1 MTLLVKKKTLLLQKK
16 GTLVSK
22 LTINQNNSL
31 YYEHVEGK
39 LNTYTYVFVI
49 ALTGNTS
56 AWNGVIG
63 KRVKDEGYGYLTYNF
78 RGQINSSFD
87 ENINLTSE
95 LIVSDLLQLINYLN
109 LKNIIL
115 CGLSIGGLYAAIA
128 SLKKIDVKGLILINT
143 LRKTSSRLDWINRA
157 MVNAAKLGGSA
168 LIMDMGMPVIAS
180 PKFLNKVKSNALIFE
195 NYKPLEKNDGIL
207 KLMEGSLYANW
218 SFDWSKIN
226 IPTLVM
232 TGHLDKMFRIP
243 EDIEEL
249 VKKIK
254 NSITIEL
261 PHCGHLIP
269 LEQPEEFSD
278 HIIKFVKNL
287 N

>member
-1 MTLLVKKKTLLLQKK
+1 MLM
-16 GTLVSK
+16 SK
-22 LTINQNNSL
+22 LYIDQKNSL
-31 YYEHVEGK
+31 YYEYVESVK
-39 LNTYTYVFVI
+39 NTFTYVFVN

-63 KRVKDEGYGYLTYNF
+63 KKLKDEGHGYLTYNF
-78 RGQINSSFD
+78 RGQIDSSFD
-87 ENINLTSE
+87 KSINLNSE
-95 LIVSDLLQLINYLN
+95 IIIADLLKLIHHLN

-128 SLKKIDVKGLILINT
+128 SLEKIDVKGLVLINT
-143 LRKTSSRLDWINRA
+143 LRKPSLRLDWINRA
-157 MVNAAKLGGSA
+157 MVNAAKLGGIT

-180 PKFLNKVKSNALIFE
+180 PKFLDKVKTNALNFE
-195 NYKPLEKNDGIL
+195 NYKPLKKNDGIF
-207 KLMEGSLYANW
+207 KLMEGSLSANW

-226 IPTLVM
+226 VPTLVM

-243 EDIEEL
+243 EDVEEL

-254 NSITIEL
+254 NSRTIEL
-261 PHCGHLIP
+261 PNCGHLIP
-269 LEQPEEFSD
+269 LEEPEEFSD
-278 HIIKFVKNL
+278 HIINFVKNL

>member
-1 MTLLVKKKTLLLQKK
+1 M
-16 GTLVSK
+16 SK
-22 LTINQNNSL
+22 LDIDEKNSL
-31 YYEHVEGK
+31 YYEYEEGK
-39 LNTYTYVFVI
+39 KNSYTYVFI
-49 ALTGNTS
+49 NALTGNTS

-63 KRVKDEGYGYLTYNF
+63 KKLKHEGHGYLTYNF

-87 ENINLTSE
+87 EKIDLTSE
-95 LIVSDLLQLINYLN
+95 IIISDLLTLIDHLN

-128 SLKKIDVKGLILINT
+128 SLEEIDVKGLVLINT
-143 LRKTSSRLDWINRA
+143 LRKPSSRLDWINRA

-168 LIMDMGMPVIAS
+168 LIMDMGMPLIAS
-180 PKFLNKVKSNALIFE
+180 SKFLDKVKINALNFE
-195 NYKPLEKNDGIL
+195 NYKPLKKNDGIF
-207 KLMEGSLYANW
+207 KLMEGSLSANW
-218 SFDWSKIN
+218 SFDWSNII

-249 VKKIK
+249 LKKIK
-254 NSITIEL
+254 NPIIIEF
-261 PHCGHLIP
+261 PDCGHLIP
-269 LEQPEEFSD
+269 LEDPEKFSN
-278 HIIKFVKNL
+278 HIINFAKNL

>member
-1 MTLLVKKKTLLLQKK
+1 MI
-16 GTLVSK
+16 VSK
-22 LTINQNNSL
+22 LDIDQKNSL
-31 YYEHVEGK
+31 YYEFEQSK
-39 LNTYTYVFVI
+39 KNTYTYVFVN

-63 KRVKDEGYGYLTYNF
+63 KRVRDAGHGYLTYNF

-87 ENINLTSE
+87 KSMNLTSE
-95 LIVSDLLQLINYLN
+95 IIISDLLKLIDHLN

-128 SLKKIDVKGLILINT
+128 SLEEIDVKGLVLINT
-143 LRKTSSRLDWINRA
+143 LRKPSPRLDWINRA

-180 PKFLNKVKSNALIFE
+180 PKFLNKVKSNALVFE
-195 NYKPLEKNDGIL
+195 NYKPLDKNDGIF
-207 KLMEGSLYANW
+207 KLMEGSLSTNW

-226 IPTLVM
+226 VPTLIM

-243 EDIEEL
+243 EDIEDL

-254 NSITIEL
+254 NPITLEL
-261 PHCGHLIP
+261 PSCGHLIP
-269 LEQPEEFSD
+269 LEEPEQFSD
-278 HIIKFVKNL
+278 HIIKFAKNL

>member
-1 MTLLVKKKTLLLQKK
+1 MLQIERI
-16 GTLVSK
+16 LMSK
-22 LTINQNNSL
+22 LDIDKKNSL
-31 YYEHVEGK
+31 YYEYEEGK
-39 LNTYTYVFVI
+39 KNSYTYVFVN

-63 KRVKDEGYGYLTYNF
+63 KRVKDEGHGYLTYNF

-87 ENINLTSE
+87 ESINLTSE
-95 LIVSDLLQLINYLN
+95 IIISDLLKLINHLN

-128 SLKKIDVKGLILINT
+128 SLEKIDVKGLVLINT
-143 LRKTSSRLDWINRA
+143 LRKPSSRLDWINRA
-157 MVNAAKLGGSA
+157 MVNAAKLGGSS
-168 LIMDMGMPVIAS
+168 LIMDMGMPVISS
-180 PKFLNKVKSNALIFE
+180 PKFLDKVKSNALVFE

-207 KLMEGSLYANW
+207 KLMEGSLSANW
-218 SFDWSKIN
+218 SFDWSKII

-243 EDIEEL
+243 EDVKDL

-254 NSITIEL
+254 NRKTIEL
-261 PHCGHLIP
+261 PNCGHLIP
-269 LEQPEEFSD
+269 LEEPEKFSD
-278 HIIKFVKNL
+278 IIVKFAKNL

>member
-1 MTLLVKKKTLLLQKK
+1 MLKIK
-16 GTLVSK
+16 GMLVSK
-22 LTINQNNSL
+22 LDIDQKNSL
-31 YYEHVEGK
+31 YYEFEEGK
-39 LNTYTYVFVI
+39 QNTYTYVFVN

-63 KRVKDEGYGYLTYNF
+63 KKVRDAGHGYLTYNF

-87 ENINLTSE
+87 ERINLTSE
-95 LIVSDLLQLINYLN
+95 IIISDLLKLINHLN

-128 SLKKIDVKGLILINT
+128 SLEEIDVKGLVLINT
-143 LRKTSSRLDWINRA
+143 LRKPSSRLDWINRA

-180 PKFLNKVKSNALIFE
+180 PKFLDKVKTNALNFE
-195 NYKPLEKNDGIL
+195 NYKPLKKNDGIL
-207 KLMEGSLYANW
+207 KLMEGSLSANW
-218 SFDWSKIN
+218 SFEWSKIN
-226 IPTLVM
+226 IPTLIM
-232 TGHLDKMFRIP
+232 TGHLDKMFRIS

-254 NSITIEL
+254 NSKTIEM
-261 PHCGHLIP
+261 PNCGHLIP
-269 LEQPEEFSD
+269 LEEPDEFSD
-278 HIIKFVKNL
+278 HIINFANNL

>member
-1 MTLLVKKKTLLLQKK
+1 MSKFDIDQK
-16 GTLVSK
+16 
-22 LTINQNNSL
+22 NSI
-31 YYEHVEGK
+31 YYEFEEGTQ
-39 LNTYTYVFVI
+39 NAYTYVFVN

-63 KRVKDEGYGYLTYNF
+63 KRVKDAGHGYLTYNF

-87 ENINLTSE
+87 ERINLTSE
-95 LIVSDLLQLINYLN
+95 IIISDLLKLINHLS

-115 CGLSIGGLYAAIA
+115 CGLSIGGLYAAVA
-128 SLKKIDVKGLILINT
+128 SLEKIDVKGLVLINT
-143 LRKTSSRLDWINRA
+143 LRKPSSRLDWINRA

-168 LIMDMGMPVIAS
+168 LVVDMWMPIIAS
-180 PKFLNKVKSNALIFE
+180 PKFLNKVKSNALVFE
-195 NYKPLEKNDGIL
+195 NYKPLDKNDGIL
-207 KLMEGSLYANW
+207 KLMEGALSENW

-226 IPTLVM
+226 VSTLVM

-243 EDIEEL
+243 KDVEDL

-254 NSITIEL
+254 NPITLEL
-261 PHCGHLIP
+261 PTCGHLIP
-269 LEQPEEFSD
+269 LEEPEQFSD
-278 HIIKFVKNL
+278 HIINFVKNL